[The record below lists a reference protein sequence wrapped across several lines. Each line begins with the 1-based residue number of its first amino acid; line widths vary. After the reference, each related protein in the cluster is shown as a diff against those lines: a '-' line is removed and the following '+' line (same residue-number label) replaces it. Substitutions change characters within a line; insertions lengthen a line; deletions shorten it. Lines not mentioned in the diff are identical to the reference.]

1 MEYQKLINS
10 LGNTPN
16 QVPKFRSKNW
26 VEKND
31 DSFEMYNTNSQIKFK
46 NLTLKSIYMIVVT

>member
-16 QVPKFRSKNW
+16 QVSKFRSKIW

>member
-16 QVPKFRSKNW
+16 QVSKFRSKNW
-26 VEKND
+26 LKKMMTHLKCITPIVK
-31 DSFEMYNTNSQIKFK
+31 S
-46 NLTLKSIYMIVVT
+46 NLKI

>member
-16 QVPKFRSKNW
+16 QVSKFSSKNW
-26 VEKND
+26 VQKND

>member
-10 LGNTPN
+10 FGNTPN
-16 QVPKFRSKNW
+16 QVSKFRSKNW